1 MPRDPIPTWFY
12 ALVVVHREDKFLI
25 VHENSHGELWYLPAG
40 RVEPGENMI
49 EAARRETFEEAG
61 IPIVIEGLVRVEH
74 TPQRYGA
81 RVRAIFVAA
90 PADDTPPK
98 SRPDEHTL
106 EARWVT
112 LAELDAYP
120 LRGREVREVFEY
132 VARGGTIYP
141 LTVLTYEGLP
151 YF

>member
-1 MPRDPIPTWFY
+1 
-12 ALVVVHREDKFLI
+12 
-25 VHENSHGELWYLPAG
+25 
-40 RVEPGENMI
+40 
-49 EAARRETFEEAG
+49 
-61 IPIVIEGLVRVEH
+61 VIEGLLRVEH

-98 SRPDEHTL
+98 SQPDEHTL
-106 EARWVT
+106 EAKWVT
-112 LAELDAYP
+112 LAELDAYS
-120 LRGREVREVFEY
+120 LRGSEVRQVFEY

-141 LTVLTYEGLP
+141 LSVLTYEGLP